1 MLSLII
7 KQTNWSIIGAIF
19 GFLIGFLIK
28 IYLID
33 IVGLVAWG
41 KYVAAHTF
49 ASGFDTILSL
59 GIPYVLLKFVP
70 NYLNNN
76 IELANKLISKSFK
89 LLLKISL
96 IFLVLI
102 FFLSDHIDKYFY
114 AHIDD
119 FDLILLLVC
128 VHAPISV
135 FTGFITSL
143 YRSVFKIKELVI
155 IGSFIIVPI
164 RALLTLVVFY
174 FTDNIIHFIFIELF
188 TTSLSL
194 LLLFYFFNENEFSL
208 FRYFRNRNKLKSN
221 ESAYAQKMY
230 FNSLVSF
237 ILI

>member
-49 ASGFDTILSL
+49 ASGFDTILSF
-59 GIPYVLLKFVP
+59 GIPFVLLKFIP

-102 FFLSDHIDKYFY
+102 FFSPIILINIFM
-114 AHIDD
+114 
-119 FDLILLLVC
+119 LIL
-128 VHAPISV
+128 
-135 FTGFITSL
+135 
-143 YRSVFKIKELVI
+143 
-155 IGSFIIVPI
+155 
-164 RALLTLVVFY
+164 
-174 FTDNIIHFIFIELF
+174 
-188 TTSLSL
+188 
-194 LLLFYFFNENEFSL
+194 
-208 FRYFRNRNKLKSN
+208 
-221 ESAYAQKMY
+221 M
-230 FNSLVSF
+230 